1 MIAAG
6 VGCRAGC
13 SPADI
18 IEALTRAV
26 ELGGLALGDVQALFS
41 VEAKAAEPGLSDAA
55 AQLGKRLVLLPLAAL
70 AAQAGGA
77 LTTSA
82 AVAARFQLPS
92 VAETAALAGAVELA
106 AEGSV
111 AGTLGSNAAARARLI
126 APRQL
131 AGGAACA
138 LARADRADEE
148 RL

>member
-1 MIAAG
+1 LIAAG

-13 SPADI
+13 PPADI
-18 IEALTRAV
+18 IEAPTRAV
-26 ELGGLALGDVQALFS
+26 ERGGLALGDVHALFS
-41 VEAKAAEPGLSDAA
+41 VEAKAAEPGLFDAA

-106 AEGSV
+106 AEGGF
-111 AGTLGSNAAARARLI
+111 ADTIGGNGAARARLI

-131 AGGAACA
+131 AGGASCA
-138 LARADRADEE
+138 LARVDSAGEE
-148 RL
+148 RS